1 MDVFITNLIFVS
13 LCVGVLIL
21 LLSFTQA
28 IFKKKY
34 QIKIRQF
41 IWILLALRLAVPLQ
55 PLNNSIFTFS
65 TETNET
71 VNSNGNDINYILT
84 NNLHNNPQTT
94 KLHIKNNTLYLYNQR
109 TIKKSDNSDYITY
122 DLQKDSYTK
131 DSRRL
136 QSIINSAQYR
146 IIYDFT
152 KFLNFIEKNQVIIF
166 TIYKCIFY
174 FYNLSSCCLV
184 YLQ

>member
-21 LLSFTQA
+21 LLSFAQA

-94 KLHIKNNTLYLYNQR
+94 KLQIKNNTLYLYNQR

-136 QSIINSAQYR
+136 QSIIN
-146 IIYDFT
+146 
-152 KFLNFIEKNQVIIF
+152 
-166 TIYKCIFY
+166 
-174 FYNLSSCCLV
+174 
-184 YLQ
+184 

>member
-84 NNLHNNPQTT
+84 NNLHNNPQTQSFILKT
-94 KLHIKNNTLYLYNQR
+94 ILY
-109 TIKKSDNSDYITY
+109 TCITRE
-122 DLQKDSYTK
+122 Q
-131 DSRRL
+131 
-136 QSIINSAQYR
+136 
-146 IIYDFT
+146 
-152 KFLNFIEKNQVIIF
+152 
-166 TIYKCIFY
+166 
-174 FYNLSSCCLV
+174 
-184 YLQ
+184 

>member
-55 PLNNSIFTFS
+55 PLNNSIFTF
-65 TETNET
+65 
-71 VNSNGNDINYILT
+71 
-84 NNLHNNPQTT
+84 Q
-94 KLHIKNNTLYLYNQR
+94 
-109 TIKKSDNSDYITY
+109 
-122 DLQKDSYTK
+122 
-131 DSRRL
+131 
-136 QSIINSAQYR
+136 
-146 IIYDFT
+146 
-152 KFLNFIEKNQVIIF
+152 
-166 TIYKCIFY
+166 
-174 FYNLSSCCLV
+174 
-184 YLQ
+184 